1 MIMRQITLNIP
12 DNKYKFFMELVQNLG
27 FDKAEELHIHEE
39 HKAIVR
45 ERIKNTKQEEL
56 ISWEEARK
64 QLHFKDKL

>member
-1 MIMRQITLNIP
+1 
-12 DNKYKFFMELVQNLG
+12 MELVQNLG